1 MPDAVKKNQ
10 KRHAERTGKLMSK
23 IIVCDF
29 GLILHRCI
37 FLYKMICIG
46 EINRILGLS
55 KEEDLIAQDVLGMLD
70 FNQEERLQAA
80 YPDHFEQLKA
90 IRRIPVTY
98 NCLNMISG
106 YMNQLKFNPKED
118 EVVLACDYG
127 RSWRKKVDLSYKAQR
142 KENREAVMSGEW
154 WKQKYDMFNDLIERM
169 DKGLPFQVIKIWE
182 IEADD
187 IASYVCR
194 HNPSKSIICITTDED
209 WQMLCQFPNVKIWS
223 PVKKDYYDVKYPLKI
238 LAKKID
244 GDISDNLLTK
254 PQNEFE
260 FERRKQIVNLLELPA
275 WVDDVIKEVVDKQ
288 VPKNLQVQYLPFPS
302 MQKKFLKIYGV
313 LNGSD

>member
-1 MPDAVKKNQ
+1 
-10 KRHAERTGKLMSK
+10 MSK

-118 EVVLACDYG
+118 EVVLETIDKSSPAILKPIKSKNY
-127 RSWRKKVDLSYKAQR
+127 LY
-142 KENREAVMSGEW
+142 
-154 WKQKYDMFNDLIERM
+154 LIMPLR
-169 DKGLPFQVIKIWE
+169 I
-182 IEADD
+182 
-187 IASYVCR
+187 
-194 HNPSKSIICITTDED
+194 DE
-209 WQMLCQFPNVKIWS
+209 
-223 PVKKDYYDVKYPLKI
+223 
-238 LAKKID
+238 
-244 GDISDNLLTK
+244 
-254 PQNEFE
+254 
-260 FERRKQIVNLLELPA
+260 
-275 WVDDVIKEVVDKQ
+275 
-288 VPKNLQVQYLPFPS
+288 
-302 MQKKFLKIYGV
+302 
-313 LNGSD
+313 